1 MLKKPI
7 LLVGLIF
14 VTITA
19 VACGANNEKTQPDK
33 GEGMT
38 TESGLQ
44 YIEIEPGT
52 GAQAKA
58 GDLVSV
64 HYVGTLEDG
73 TEFDNSLNRG
83 APIEFVLGKGMVIQ
97 GWDEGIALMKEGGKA
112 TLVIPPE
119 LGYGAQGAGGVIPG
133 NATLT
138 FDVELVS
145 VQEGPPGAPDAPTAV
160 NEEDYT
166 VTASGLKYY
175 DLVEGSGDPLAPGT
189 NVVVHYTGWLTDGTK
204 FDSSLDR
211 GQPFSFPLGQGRVIA
226 GWDEGVSTMKPGTVR
241 QLVIP
246 PELGYGER
254 GAGSLI
260 PPNATLIFEVELL
273 AGQ

>member
-1 MLKKPI
+1 
-7 LLVGLIF
+7 
-14 VTITA
+14 
-19 VACGANNEKTQPDK
+19 
-33 GEGMT
+33 MT

-52 GAQAKA
+52 GEQAKT
-58 GDLVSV
+58 GDIVSV
-64 HYVGTLEDG
+64 HYVGTLADG

-83 APIEFVLGKGMVIQ
+83 EPIEFVLGKGMVIP
-97 GWDEGIALMKEGGKA
+97 GWDEGISLMKQGGKA

-119 LGYGAQGAGGVIPG
+119 LAYGSKGAGGVIPP

-145 VQEGPPGAPDAPTAV
+145 TKPGPPGAPEAPTAV
-160 NEEDYT
+160 NETDYT
-166 VTASGLKYY
+166 VTASGLKYV
-175 DLVEGSGDPLAPGT
+175 DLVQGSGALPVVGS

-211 GQPFSFPLGQGRVIA
+211 GQPFSFPLGQQRVIS
-226 GWDEGVSTMKPGTVR
+226 GWDEGVASMPAGTVR

-246 PELGYGER
+246 SHLAYGER
-254 GAGSLI
+254 GAAGVI
-260 PPNATLIFEVELL
+260 PANATLIFEVELL
-273 AGQ
+273 A

>member
-1 MLKKPI
+1 
-7 LLVGLIF
+7 
-14 VTITA
+14 
-19 VACGANNEKTQPDK
+19 
-33 GEGMT
+33 MT

-52 GAQAKA
+52 GTQAKA
-58 GDLVSV
+58 GDLVAV
-64 HYVGTLEDG
+64 HYVGTMADG

-83 APIEFVLGKGMVIQ
+83 QPIEFVLGKGMVIP
-97 GWDEGIALMKEGGKA
+97 GWDEGVALMKEGGKA

-119 LGYGAQGAGGVIPG
+119 LAYGSRGAGGVIPG

-145 VQEGPPGAPDAPTAV
+145 VQEGPPGAPKAPTAV
-160 NEEDYT
+160 AESDYT
-166 VTASGLKYY
+166 VTASGLKYF
-175 DLVEGSGDPLAPGT
+175 DLVEGSGKSPVPGS
-189 NVVVHYTGWLTDGTK
+189 NVIVHYTGWLTDGTK

-211 GQPFSFPLGQGRVIA
+211 GQPFVFPLGQRRVIA
-226 GWDEGVSTMKPGTVR
+226 GWDEGVATMKPGGVR

-246 PELGYGER
+246 PTLGYGER
-254 GAGSLI
+254 GAGGVI

-273 AGQ
+273 GSQ